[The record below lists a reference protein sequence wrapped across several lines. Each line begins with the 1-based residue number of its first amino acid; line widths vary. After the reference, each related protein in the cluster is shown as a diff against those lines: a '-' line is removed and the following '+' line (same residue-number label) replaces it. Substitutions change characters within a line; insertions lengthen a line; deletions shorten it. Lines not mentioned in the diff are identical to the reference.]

1 VGAPGTRIV
10 LGKHSG
16 RSALVRRFSE
26 LGIELSRAETEA
38 AYRRFTELADRKK
51 NIYDMD
57 LLSLLTAGRGPQ
69 NPTSAS
75 AMHAV
80 AD

>member
-1 VGAPGTRIV
+1 V

-16 RSALVRRFSE
+16 RSALVRRYAE
-26 LGIELSRAETEA
+26 LGVELSRAEAEA
-38 AYRRFTELADRKK
+38 AYWRFIELADRKK

-57 LLSLLTAGRGPQ
+57 LLSLIGARVGSA
-69 NPTSAS
+69 PTPANR